1 MTATL
6 DDDTARPRAELALDA
21 VRLLRERLW
30 LRSLLLVILFAVACT
45 YLGRWQWL
53 RYVARAAAV
62 HRIEANHNAAPAPLE
77 QLLTTAQGALPD
89 GLIWRPVTVT
99 GSYLTERTVLIRKRA
114 FNGVSGYEVVV
125 PLRTPSGEVFLVD
138 RGWLPGGRTGAGP
151 DAVPQPPAGQVQVTA
166 RLRSSEPPSD
176 QVPPPGQAMGID
188 VQSLSAGLKAPTYQA
203 YGILDQES
211 PQVASAPRPLPDP
224 DLGLGNHLAYALQ
237 WWVFALGGFVLFGY
251 FAVREAQN
259 RDLRVEA

>member
-1 MTATL
+1 MSDSGEAPQLICSARGCRREAAWALLWNNPRLHAPQRRKTWLACDDHQDTFAGFLNLRGFLRGTVPVAEAGAAPEADAAPEATHL
-6 DDDTARPRAELALDA
+6 PGPRRDCHPGRRHRGPRAELALDA

-99 GSYLTERTVLIRKRA
+99 GST
-114 FNGVSGYEVVV
+114 S
-125 PLRTPSGEVFLVD
+125 PSG
-138 RGWLPGGRTGAGP
+138 R
-151 DAVPQPPAGQVQVTA
+151 
-166 RLRSSEPPSD
+166 
-176 QVPPPGQAMGID
+176 
-188 VQSLSAGLKAPTYQA
+188 Y
-203 YGILDQES
+203 
-211 PQVASAPRPLPDP
+211 
-224 DLGLGNHLAYALQ
+224 
-237 WWVFALGGFVLFGY
+237 
-251 FAVREAQN
+251 
-259 RDLRVEA
+259 